1 MRMFCTVLLILGLS
15 GPAQSGGYE
24 NKWIVVLGS
33 TRDLKEAWRIKAG
46 GDVDAEILHSTRY
59 SKLEPGLF
67 VVVAEGGQTKNG
79 ARALAR
85 KLKKQGIESEAKF
98 TGPFF
103 DFKKKKYRMEKVA
116 SKDLGFMRSGCF
128 IYQNEDS
135 PDGSISVSIRG
146 QDPTSSVLLVR
157 QGDEEAFIEKLFF
170 QAEKVFWSNDSR
182 YVAFGDDDNYAGS
195 GNRGFL
201 IVDVQQKTFMA
212 IETAKLGTGPEHGK
226 RDMFKLSKICWL
238 PPGDRVMFSL
248 AVDFMGSSGHP
259 GIDEERKDRLGDD
272 FGKSDPV
279 DLGTYLFYLE
289 PKEVDLK
296 TMPTGLKVYAEDKYG
311 YIDKTGQIVIKP
323 RYDSAGPFEGGVAT
337 VRQRG
342 KEKTIDTKGRPAKPQ
357 KKKAAPPPE
366 KPSTDLPT
374 PMKLGD
380 RYGYKDKSGMIVID
394 PLFDEAGEFKDGLA
408 LVKVDGDLGFIDTQ
422 GKTVVEPEWEE
433 LHPFKD
439 DLARVRSGGKYGF
452 VDRQGKVVIEPR
464 FKAAGDFS
472 EGLAPVILGPSANQ

>member
-337 VRQRG
+337 VRQGG

-366 KPSTDLPT
+366 KPSADLPT

-408 LVKVDGDLGFIDTQ
+408 LVKVDGDLGFIDPQ

-452 VDRQGKVVIEPR
+452 VDRKGKVVVEPR
-464 FKAAGDFS
+464 FKTAGDFS

>member
-1 MRMFCTVLLILGLS
+1 MRVFATFLLIICLS
-15 GPAQSGGYE
+15 APARGGGYE
-24 NKWIVVLGS
+24 NKWIVVLGG

-46 GDVDAEILHSTRY
+46 GDVDAEILHSTLY

-67 VVVAEGGQTKNG
+67 VVVAEGGQSKAG

-85 KLKKQGIESEAKF
+85 KLKKQGIESEVKF
-98 TGPFF
+98 TGPRF
-103 DFKKKKYRMEKVA
+103 DFKKKKYRMEQIAAKE
-116 SKDLGFMRSGCF
+116 LGFMRSGCF
-128 IYQNEDS
+128 IHQKGES

-157 QGDEEAFIEKLFF
+157 QGDEEAFVEKLFF
-170 QAEKVFWSNDSR
+170 QAERVFWSQDSR
-182 YVAFGDDDNYAGS
+182 YVAFGDDDDYAGS

-201 IVDVQQKTFMA
+201 IVDVRQKKFIA
-212 IETAKLGTGPEHGK
+212 VETAKLGAGQERGK
-226 RDMFKLSKICWL
+226 RDMYKLSKICWL

-248 AVDFMGSSGHP
+248 AVDYMGSSGHP
-259 GIDEERKDRLGDD
+259 GIDEERKDRLGEN
-272 FGKSDPV
+272 FNKSDPV

-289 PKEVDLK
+289 PREVDLK
-296 TMPTGLKVYAEDKYG
+296 TMPAGLKVYAEDRYG
-311 YIDKTGQIVIKP
+311 YIDKTGRIVIKP
-323 RYDSAGPFEGGVAT
+323 RYDTAGSFQGGVAT
-337 VRQRG
+337 VIQGG
-342 KEKTIDTKGRPAKPQ
+342 KEKTIDTKGRPAIPR
-357 KKKAAPPPE
+357 KKKAASPPSGPV
-366 KPSTDLPT
+366 KNLPT
-374 PMKLGD
+374 PVKLGD
-380 RYGYKDKSGMIVID
+380 RYGYKDKSGMIVIG

-408 LVKVDGDLGFIDTQ
+408 LVKVDGKVGFIDTQ

-464 FKAAGDFS
+464 FQTAGDFS